1 MPELKVLSQP
11 DNRTIS
17 VARQPLQQPKITV
30 APPQQQ
36 QQLKVASAPPPQE
49 LKVSSAPIGQGQIT
63 QINDQPYTPKMNL
76 AEFGQKIKQKYPEYA
91 DISDEELG
99 RATLEKY
106 PEYADRVDTPVV
118 PEAPVEADRSKG
130 FFGRLGDDIK
140 QRYENVKDS
149 SKLVDEG
156 KQGNL
161 GFGFQ
166 LAGQLAGAV
175 GDVVGE
181 GITSA
186 YRTVTPDKIQEGV
199 ALAGDELG
207 KSEIVQKGFGAY
219 EKFKEKNPALAK
231 NLEAAGNIAS
241 VIPVG
246 KGAGLA
252 ATALERVA
260 PKTALRIASL
270 AEKTAARFA
279 PKIVDDA
286 LENAIEVTRPILKV
300 GEKEAALAGGQG
312 YIEKGIVKIKEN
324 ASDIRIAESVK
335 DIVTKN
341 ANPVD
346 NLNSVKEGIR
356 AISESVGE
364 ELTKNN
370 GIFNTNQ
377 LKTVLNKAK
386 EGSKVVFGSDKALE
400 SAYDA
405 VVTEMIRIVDET
417 PKNLRGLWDARKMFD
432 DVMESKFG
440 KKAFEDATDN
450 ARTNAIRD
458 VRRAVNDYIGNRL
471 PEGNQYKATL
481 KRLSN
486 MYDARDRLASI
497 GARMVD
503 QTKVQRFMAAISKNP
518 TIATLAAVGLGGSL
532 MAIIS
537 SPIALGALAIGA
549 PFYIGKKLIKPSM
562 VKSVLLKIINKKNMV
577 FQAGERQVILDFINN
592 INIDP
597 AAESEPAVEETEQ
610 LNETIE

>member
-1 MPELKVLSQP
+1 MPELKVISQP

-36 QQLKVASAPPPQE
+36 APLRVAPAPPPQKLE
-49 LKVSSAPIGQGQIT
+49 VRSAPADQPEIT
-63 QINDQPYTPKMNL
+63 QINGQPYTPKMDL
-76 AEFGQKIKQKYPEYA
+76 AAFGRKIKEKYPEYA

-106 PEYADRVDTPVV
+106 PEYADRVVTPSAA
-118 PEAPVEADRSKG
+118 PEQAPPPDRSKG

-140 QRYENVKDS
+140 QRYENVKES

-166 LAGQLAGAV
+166 LAGQIAGGV
-175 GDVVGE
+175 GDVIGE

-186 YRTVTPDKIQEGV
+186 YRTVAPRAVEDAV
-199 ALAGDELG
+199 ARAGDEIG
-207 KSEIVQKGFGAY
+207 QSEVVQGAFKKY
-219 EKFKEKNPALAK
+219 EGFKENHPALAK

-241 VIPVG
+241 IIPVG

-260 PKTALRIASL
+260 PKTALRIGAL
-270 AEKTAARFA
+270 AEKGAARLA
-279 PKIVDDA
+279 PRLADEA

-312 YIEKGIVKIKEN
+312 FVEKGIVKIKEN
-324 ASDIRIAESVK
+324 ARDIQIAESVK

-341 ANPVD
+341 ANPVE

-364 ELTKNN
+364 ELTRNN
-370 GIFNTNQ
+370 GIFNSNQ
-377 LKTVLNKAK
+377 LKSVLNKAK
-386 EGSKVVFGSDKALE
+386 EGSKVVFGSDKSLE

-405 VVTEMIRIVDET
+405 VVTEMMRIVDES
-417 PKNLRGLWDARKMFD
+417 PKNLRGLWDARKLFD

-458 VRRAVNDYIGNRL
+458 VRRAVNDYIANRL
-471 PEGNQYKATL
+471 PEGNQYKQTL
-481 KRLSN
+481 RRLSN
-486 MYDARDRLASI
+486 MYDARDRLAAI

-503 QTKVQRFMAAISKNP
+503 QTKVQRLMAVISKNP

-532 MAIIS
+532 MAILS

-562 VKSVLLKIINKKNMV
+562 VKSTLLKILNRKNAV
-577 FQAGERQVILDFINN
+577 FQAGERQVILDFLNN

-597 AAESEPAVEETEQ
+597 AAESEPEAEEQTDQ
-610 LNETIE
+610 LIE

>member
-49 LKVSSAPIGQGQIT
+49 LKVSSAPTGQGQIT

-140 QRYENVKDS
+140 QRYENVKES

-186 YRTVTPDKIQEGV
+186 YRTVAPRAVEDAV
-199 ALAGDELG
+199 ARAGDEIG
-207 KSEIVQKGFGAY
+207 QSEIVQKGFGAY

-241 VIPVG
+241 IIPVG

-252 ATALERVA
+252 ASALERVA

-270 AEKTAARFA
+270 AEKGAARFA
-279 PKIVDDA
+279 PRALDEA
-286 LENAIEVTRPILKV
+286 LENAIEVTRPILKE
-300 GEKEAALAGGQG
+300 GERKAALNAGQG
-312 YIEKGIVKIKEN
+312 YVEKGIVKIKEN
-324 ASDIRIAESVK
+324 AKDIEIADSVK

-341 ANPVD
+341 ANPIE

-364 ELTKNN
+364 ELTRNN
-370 GIFNTNQ
+370 GIFNSSQ
-377 LKTVLNKAK
+377 LRTVLNKAK
-386 EGSKVVFGSDKALE
+386 EGSKVVFGTDKSLE

-405 VVTEMIRIVDET
+405 VVTEMMRIVDET

-432 DVMESKFG
+432 KVIEEKFG
-440 KKAFEDATDN
+440 KKVFEDATDN

-458 VRRAVNDYIGNRL
+458 VRRAVNNYIADRL

-481 KRLSN
+481 KRLNN
-486 MYDARDRLASI
+486 MYDAKDRLAAI
-497 GARMVD
+497 GSKMVN

-518 TIATLAAVGLGGSL
+518 TIATLAAVGIGSSL
-532 MAIIS
+532 MSIIS
-537 SPIALGALAIGA
+537 SPLALGALAIGA
-549 PFYIGKKLIKPSM
+549 PFYIGKKLITPSR
-562 VKSVLLKIINKKNMV
+562 VRSTLLKILNNKNMI
-577 FQAGERQVILDFINN
+577 FQAGERQVILDFMNSINV
-592 INIDP
+592 DP
-597 AAESEPAVEETEQ
+597 AAEESDTEQ